1 MDWYETEVRELE
13 NARVEQRLPDNPVV
27 FYGSSTIRLWE
38 SLVEDLANPRAL
50 NLGFGGST
58 LEACAYFFERLVLP
72 VEPCSLV
79 VYAGDND
86 LGDGR
91 SPQEVLSF
99 FRALAAKVDRDLGG
113 IEFAFISIKPSPA
126 RFNIIDRIRMAN
138 RLIHEDIKL
147 RRRGYFIDIFDAM
160 LDPEGNPQRKL
171 FSEDGLHMSR
181 RGYRLWAKLLSSYR
195 HRIFTTDCSGIK
207 RASLL
212 LRGSESRIS
221 PVVQPKPWP

>member
-13 NARVEQRLPDNPVV
+13 KARIQERIPKNPVV
-27 FYGSSTIRLWE
+27 FYGSSTIRLW
-38 SLVEDLANPRAL
+38 SALREDLANPRAL

-58 LEACAYFFERLVLP
+58 LEACAYFFERLVPP

-99 FRALAAKVDRDLGG
+99 FRTLAAKVDRDLGAV
-113 IEFAFISIKPSPA
+113 EFAFISIKPSPA
-126 RFNIIDRIRMAN
+126 RLNIVDRIRMAN
-138 RLIHEDIKL
+138 KLIHEDIKV
-147 RRRGYFIDIFDAM
+147 RQRGYFIDVFDAM

-181 RGYRLWAKLLSSYR
+181 GGYRLWAKLLFSYR
-195 HRIFTTDCSGIK
+195 HRIFTTDCSSIK
-207 RASLL
+207 RDSLSSK
-212 LRGSESRIS
+212 GSESRIS
-221 PVVQPKPWP
+221 PLVQPKP